1 MKTLKKIKLTSMAKE
16 ELSNRDLSQLLGGSI
31 CCICACTEFN
41 AAMRESTTAQANNDE
56 GSGGYGVEKN
66 S

>member
-1 MKTLKKIKLTSMAKE
+1 MH
-16 ELSNRDLSQLLGGSI
+16 
-31 CCICACTEFN
+31 CTEFN
-41 AAMRESTTAQANNDE
+41 AAMRDSTTAQANNDE